1 MRIKNFQICIVF
13 PRFTCIPAIFYI
25 IFIVSYKFCLCK
37 KNQKACP
44 SKEKAPACPVL
55 GLLSRSNFYNVVG
68 LTVINSCIYN
78 RSLLTS
84 LLDFM

>member
-1 MRIKNFQICIVF
+1 MQEK
-13 PRFTCIPAIFYI
+13 
-25 IFIVSYKFCLCK
+25 SESLS
-37 KNQKACP
+37 

-78 RSLLTS
+78 RSLLTG
-84 LLDFM
+84 LLEFMQI

>member
-25 IFIVSYKFCLCK
+25 IFIVSYKFCLSK